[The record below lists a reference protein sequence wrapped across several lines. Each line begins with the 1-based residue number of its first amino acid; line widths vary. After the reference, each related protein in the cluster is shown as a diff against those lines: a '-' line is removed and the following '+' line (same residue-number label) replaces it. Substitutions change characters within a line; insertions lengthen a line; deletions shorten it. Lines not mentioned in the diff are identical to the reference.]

1 MVHLSAGDLLRNAVK
16 NGNTELEATMR
27 EGKLVSMEVTIG
39 LLRDAMVASGGSVFL
54 IDGFPRALDQVR
66 RPLRCPLKWQC
77 VCHAM
82 ALRLTVRMQL
92 HASVGL
98 LLPRGSGSAFLI
110 DSFSHALSSIP
121 LVYEPTSPR

>member
-1 MVHLSAGDLLRNAVK
+1 MVHLSAGDLLRDAVK

-66 RPLRCPLKWQC
+66 HPL
-77 VCHAM
+77 
-82 ALRLTVRMQL
+82 ALPAQVAVRLSRYGAALLTVRVQL

-98 LLPRGSGSAFLI
+98 LCLVALPS
-110 DSFSHALSSIP
+110 
-121 LVYEPTSPR
+121 